1 MRTTIFARAVASR
14 AVCAALFSL
23 TASAQPVPPKI
34 TPTAS
39 LQHQAADIGTS
50 ASFAVTALGTAPLTY
65 QWRLEGHDLASQTN
79 RNLTLSAVHST
90 DEGDY
95 TVVVTN
101 LAGAVTSAP
110 VRLWVTP
117 RASSF
122 VKANFSNHLGRLP
135 YFYLLPTNY
144 DPTRSYPL
152 VLTFHGL
159 GDENCVT
166 NAGSCGPGY
175 LNYPALKTMAS
186 YRQQEQDPVI
196 ELWPSKRAAD
206 TFWNGAYLSHV
217 SALLDQFIPQF
228 SVDTDR
234 IWVVG
239 GAEGVHAAWDQIA
252 LRPGFFAGAVLAAGW
267 KGDSPAASVKD
278 VPIWAW
284 CARND
289 GSGQLSSAQQA
300 VRALREAGGRV
311 RYTEYTTGSYT
322 DSFGFS
328 DGSHIGGILMGSATP
343 TIVDWLLAQRRG
355 APSTAQPLLTI
366 AHPTTQ
372 GVWCTGA
379 TNLDLAGSAAA
390 IDEIVSQVT
399 WTNTANKLTGAATGS
414 NAWSIADLPL
424 LANRTNVVVVTGTTT
439 SWAPACGGNTTFNQT
454 LMVVCS
460 PIQTTL
466 TLEGTTALLNWTG
479 GGPPYRIQ
487 RATDLFASDWT
498 NVLSDAIAPVI
509 LPVTGSCGFYRIVG
523 Q

>member
-1 MRTTIFARAVASR
+1 MRKTIFTRAVASQ
-14 AVCAALFSL
+14 AVCAALLSL
-23 TASAQPVPPKI
+23 AASAQPVPPKI

-39 LQHQAADIGTS
+39 FQHQAADLGTR
-50 ASFAVTALGTAPLTY
+50 ASFAVTASGTAPLTY
-65 QWRLEGHDLASQTN
+65 QWRLDGSDLAGQTN
-79 RNLTLSAVHST
+79 PALNFNTVQPAN
-90 DEGDY
+90 EGNY

-101 LAGAVTSAP
+101 LTGAVTSAP

-122 VKANFSNHLGRLP
+122 IKGNFSNHLGRLP

-166 NAGSCGPGY
+166 NAGACGPGY
-175 LNYPALKTMAS
+175 LNYPALKTLAS

-196 ELWPSKRAAD
+196 ELWPSKRVGD
-206 TFWNGAYLSHV
+206 TFWNGAYLSQV
-217 SALLDQFIPQF
+217 SALLDQFISQF
-228 SVDTDR
+228 KLDTNR
-234 IWVVG
+234 IYVVG
-239 GAEGVHAAWDQIA
+239 GAEGVHAGWDLIA
-252 LRPGFFAGAVLAAGW
+252 TRPGFFAGAVLAAGW

-311 RYTEYTTGSYT
+311 RYTEYAIGAYA

-343 TIVDWLLAQRRG
+343 IIVDWLLAQRRG
-355 APSTAQPLLTI
+355 VPSMAEPLLTI

-372 GVWCTGA
+372 DVWPTGA
-379 TNLDLAGSAAA
+379 TNVDLAGSAAA
-390 IDEIVSQVT
+390 LDEIVSQVT
-399 WTNTANKLTGAATGS
+399 WTNTANMLTGVATGS

-424 LANRTNVVVVTGTTT
+424 LANRTNVVVVTVTTT

-454 LMVVCS
+454 LMIVCS
-460 PIQTTL
+460 PIQATL
-466 TLEGTTALLNWTG
+466 MLDGSTALLYWSG
-479 GGPPYRIQ
+479 GAPPYRIQ
-487 RATDLFASDWT
+487 HANDLLAADWT
-498 NVLSDAIAPVI
+498 DVLADAISPVI
-509 LPVTGSCGFYRIVG
+509 LPVRGSCGFYRIVG